1 MVEKIKNANWRSFI
15 FIFLCGVFLG
25 VSFFK
30 VPPAIPTLMEYFQ
43 CSVAEAGWMM
53 SWCSVA
59 GTIIAF
65 FTGSI
70 QSKIGPKA
78 MVIGAM
84 GFTMLSIVVGLLA
97 PNLTV
102 FMASQFIG
110 GLGNGFIATGAPT
123 LIAVLFKDPAKRGLP
138 NSIWATWTACGS
150 LIMLNLFALII
161 GTFGT
166 WQSVWVFSL
175 VAVALVTVIAVFGI
189 RVDKAEALSL
199 AQGSAEVK
207 LSKGLTNPYV
217 ILLCILFICFAFGF
231 SVWAAMAPTYMQT
244 VVGLDMATANGLSS
258 ITTVTGIVGSLIV
271 GVILNKC
278 KNQPGV
284 MLIVMILVGI
294 VMCMELIFTT
304 PLSMVVVAILVG
316 LVLNAAPP
324 CFFSNVQWASPDP
337 SVMGAAFGVLAI
349 GANFGGIPA
358 ANTIGAIVDAT
369 QGNWAMGTIPLAIVA
384 TIGIVCAIIF
394 YIGCSKKALAA
405 TDAVQK

>member
-1 MVEKIKNANWRSFI
+1 MVEKIKSADWRSFI
-15 FIFLCGVFLG
+15 LIFLCGVFLG

-30 VPPAIPTLMEYFQ
+30 VPPAIPTLMAYFQ
-43 CSVAEAGWMM
+43 CSVADAGWMM

-84 GFTMLSIVVGLLA
+84 GFTLLSIVVGLFA
-97 PNLTV
+97 PTIEI
-102 FMASQFIG
+102 FMVSQFIG

-123 LIAVLFKDPAKRGLP
+123 LITVLFKDPSKRGLP

-150 LIMLNLFALII
+150 LIMLNVFALII
-161 GTFGT
+161 SAFGT

-175 VAVALVTVIAVFGI
+175 IVVAIITVIAAFGI
-189 RVDKAEALSL
+189 KVDKAEAMSV
-199 AQGSAEVK
+199 AQGSADVK

-231 SVWAAMAPTYMQT
+231 SVWAAMAPTYMQA
-244 VVGLDMATANGLSS
+244 VVGLDMATANSLSS
-258 ITTVTGIVGSLIV
+258 ITTITGIIGSLIV

-284 MLIVMILVGI
+284 MLVVMILVGI
-294 VMCMELIFTT
+294 VMCLELVFTT
-304 PLSMVVVAILVG
+304 PFSMVVIAILVG

-349 GANFGGIPA
+349 GANLGGIPA

-369 QGNWAMGTIPLAIVA
+369 QGN
-384 TIGIVCAIIF
+384 
-394 YIGCSKKALAA
+394 
-405 TDAVQK
+405 